1 MRIGAD
7 DLARSLKGALGPLY
21 TVVANE
27 PLLGHEALGVL
38 RARALQDGYD
48 ERTVLTNESGFR
60 WEALRAAG
68 DSLSLFAS
76 RRLVEVRIPTGKPGR
91 EGGQALAE
99 YAKRLPPDTV
109 TLVSL
114 PALDWSGMKAAWL
127 KALDAAGVLVVA
139 DPLARDRLP
148 DWIAARLAKNG
159 QRAARE
165 TLEFL
170 SERVEGNLSAA
181 NQEVEKLAL
190 SFEPGE
196 LSFEQVSASVLDVS
210 RFDLRALGAAMLD
223 GDRVQLIRMLD
234 GLRAEGSPLPLVTWT
249 LAHDL
254 RALVGVHDA
263 LDAGR
268 QKQAALREAGAF
280 GAREGL
286 IGRAVGRIDGRRAR
300 RALRAVS
307 EIDRASKGLGTRDAW
322 QLVAALC
329 LGLSGA
335 PRRKAGRAPETG

>member
-7 DLARSLKGALGPLY
+7 DLPAALKRPLAPLY

-27 PLLGHEALGVL
+27 PLLGHEAMCAL
-38 RARALQDGYD
+38 RARALQEGYD
-48 ERTVLTNESGFR
+48 ERTVLTNEPGFQ
-60 WEALRAAG
+60 WGALRAAG
-68 DSLSLFAS
+68 DSQSLFAS

-91 EGGQALAE
+91 EGGQALVA

-114 PALDWSGMKAAWL
+114 AALDWSGMKAAWL
-127 KALDAAGVLVVA
+127 KALEGAGVLVVA
-139 DPLARDRLP
+139 EPLPGDRLVG
-148 DWIAARLAKNG
+148 WIEARLARNG
-159 QRAARE
+159 QRASRE

-170 SERVEGNLSAA
+170 AERVEGNLSAA

-190 SFEPGE
+190 SFDPGE
-196 LSFEQVSASVLDVS
+196 LSLEQVGASVLDVS
-210 RFDLRALGAAMLD
+210 RYDLRALGAAMLD
-223 GDRVQLIRMLD
+223 GDRVQLVRMLD

-249 LAHDL
+249 LAHEL
-254 RALVGVHDA
+254 RALVVVHDA

-268 QKQAALREAGAF
+268 QKQAAMREAGAF

-329 LGLSGA
+329 LGLANA
-335 PRRKAGRAPETG
+335 PRRVAGRSG

>member
-7 DLARSLKGALGPLY
+7 DLATALRRPLGPLY

-27 PLLGHEALGVL
+27 PLLGHEALAAL

-68 DSLSLFAS
+68 NSLSLFAS

-99 YAKRLPPDTV
+99 YAKRLPADTV

-127 KALDAAGVLVVA
+127 KALEAAGVLVMA
-139 DPLARDRLP
+139 DPFPRERLVG
-148 DWIAARLAKNG
+148 WIEARLAKNG
-159 QRAARE
+159 QRAAPD
-165 TLEFL
+165 TLAFL
-170 SERVEGNLSAA
+170 ADRVEGNLSAA

-196 LSFEQVSASVLDVS
+196 LSFEQVSGSVLDVS

-223 GDRVQLIRMLD
+223 GDRTQLVRMID

-249 LAHDL
+249 LAHEL

-268 QKQAALREAGAF
+268 QKSAALREAGVF
-280 GAREGL
+280 GPREGP
-286 IGRAVGRIDGRRAR
+286 IGRAAGRIDARRAR

-307 EIDRASKGLGTRDAW
+307 EIDRASKGLGTRDPW
-322 QLVAALC
+322 QLITALC
-329 LGLSGA
+329 LGLSNT
-335 PRRKAGRAPETG
+335 PRRPAARPG